1 MAAFVAWFW
10 FWIPAEIA
18 YSTRTMIAW
27 SFDRLVPSRLGYVSR
42 RFHTPVV
49 AIGIGTAGS
58 IVFMWLIAFHGIALL
73 TLIEAL
79 LVIWGTAMVV
89 AIVFPWTGKRFFN
102 ASPAKAYR
110 FAGPPLMS
118 VAGALSSRSSCSRSC
133 CCGATTTRPA
143 RCSTQRTAP
152 SCGSSP
158 ARWSPAIAWYVGNM
172 LYRRR
177 QGVDIEL
184 AFKQIPIE

>member
-1 MAAFVAWFW
+1 M
-10 FWIPAEIA
+10 
-18 YSTRTMIAW
+18 
-27 SFDRLVPSRLGYVSR
+27 
-42 RFHTPVV
+42 V

-110 FAGPPLMS
+110 VAGLPLMS
-118 VAGALSSRSSCSRSC
+118 VAGALSVAFFALAFVLLWRDDNAA
-133 CCGATTTRPA
+133 GPLLGHAH
-143 RCSTQRTAP
+143 RTELWIVA
-152 SCGSSP
+152 GTLV
-158 ARWSPAIAWYVGNM
+158 AGIAWYIGNM